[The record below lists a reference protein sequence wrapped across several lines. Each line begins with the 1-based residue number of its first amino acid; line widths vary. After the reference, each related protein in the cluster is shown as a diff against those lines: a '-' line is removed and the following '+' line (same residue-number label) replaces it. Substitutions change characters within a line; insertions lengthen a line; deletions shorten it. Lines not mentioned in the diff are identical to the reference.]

1 MVETKTVVLYTAAA
15 AIALGTDAAYF
26 DYKRRTDPNFRKSI
40 RREKKRHVKAQKAE
54 AEAANAHQRQEIQ
67 LAVRQAQVDG
77 FPTDVEEKEA
87 YFMNEVA
94 RGEALCADP
103 STTVDAAL
111 CFYKAL
117 KVYPNPSD
125 LISIYDKTVPKHVL
139 DVLAQM
145 LAIDHDIPTIPHA

>member
-1 MVETKTVVLYTAAA
+1 MVETRQVVLYTVGAAVV
-15 AIALGTDAAYF
+15 LGTAYAAYF
-26 DYKRRTDPNFRKSI
+26 DYRRRTDPEFRKSI
-40 RREKKRHVKAQKAE
+40 KREKKRHLKSQKAE
-54 AEAANAHQRQEIQ
+54 VEAATANQRQAIQ
-67 LAVRQAQVDG
+67 SAVRQAQVDG

-94 RGEALCADP
+94 RGEGLCQDP
-103 STTVDAAL
+103 ETTIDAAL

-117 KVYPNPSD
+117 KVYPNPAD

-145 LAIDHDIPTIPHA
+145 LAIDHEIPSEP